1 MCFAGNDRAHAA
13 PRVGDVAASA
23 RYQVNMAVMNRL
35 TGYGAHVDADI
46 ESFDRAIGFDN
57 VVAKLPQKFIDSHHL
72 RKV

>member
-35 TGYGAHVDADI
+35 TGHGAHVDADI

-57 VVAKLPQKFIDSHHL
+57 VVAKSPQKFINSHHL